1 VYTGTTHEPFTRLPA
16 RFEKRPHGEL
26 TEDGFLNTLYYA
38 DWSLGE
44 FMKAAEKSDWYK
56 NTIFV
61 FVADHPIG
69 KFGVTTT
76 LDRFHIPILIYAP
89 GRIKPEMNDVVASQH
104 DLFPTVVDLLG
115 IEDSFSA
122 LGDSLLRK
130 KDGYAFVSAGNIVGL
145 IGKDGYV
152 TSSLKNRLD
161 IGSASKMPPPAYF
174 DDLEKKLLATDQ
186 VIYDLLQRNRWAP
199 P

>member
-1 VYTGTTHEPFTRLPA
+1 
-16 RFEKRPHGEL
+16 
-26 TEDGFLNTLYYA
+26 
-38 DWSLGE
+38 
-44 FMKAAEKSDWYK
+44 MKAAEKSDWFS
-56 NTIFV
+56 NTIFI

-69 KFGVTTT
+69 KFGIKNT
-76 LDRFHIPILIYAP
+76 LDRFHVPLLIYAP

-130 KDGYAFVSAGNIVGL
+130 KDGYAFVSAGNVVGL
-145 IGKDGYV
+145 IGKEGFL
-152 TSSLKNRLD
+152 THSLKNRLD
-161 IGSASKMPPPAYF
+161 SGTASGSPGPAYF

-186 VIYDLLQRNRWAP
+186 VVYELLQTNRWAP